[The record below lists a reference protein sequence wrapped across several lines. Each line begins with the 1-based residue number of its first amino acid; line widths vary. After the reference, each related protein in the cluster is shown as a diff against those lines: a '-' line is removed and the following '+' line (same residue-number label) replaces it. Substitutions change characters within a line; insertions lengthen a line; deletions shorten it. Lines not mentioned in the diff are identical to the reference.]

1 MAILLVDD
9 SLDDCLLVGAYLKSA
24 DYSLVS
30 MNSAKE
36 ALHYLKRLT
45 DGEPLAPI
53 ELILLDIKMP
63 GFDGLDACNR
73 IKAMK
78 QFQAVP
84 ILMVSAD
91 TTPGTIQLAF
101 RRGAADYIRKPVIKA
116 ELLAKVAM
124 VLSIQVDAN
133 QRAQSQKMMPQKANI
148 QIPLTIDILTGI
160 MNWWSFDELFEQEWG
175 RAAQEHLPM
184 SLLFFSLEN
193 FKTFNDTYGYLT
205 GDECL
210 QKFAQAAQETFTQPG
225 QVVARYRGAEF
236 VVLLVG
242 TGAEGAKP
250 MTDHFHKI
258 VEALDLGPTVAVG
271 VATAYPNER
280 TSRAVYCSPL
290 RQGLPELS
298 RLWLIHTGGIGHEA
312 TQVGRQDQSHHCTRR
327 PQGQAGG
334 RHLFRVSHQSSP
346 VLPVA
351 RSIFGERAQNV

>member
-9 SLDDCLLVGAYLKSA
+9 SLDDCLLVGTYLKSA
-24 DYSLVS
+24 DYAVVS
-30 MNSAKE
+30 TNSAKE
-36 ALHYLKRLT
+36 ALHYLNKLT
-45 DGEPLAPI
+45 EGEPLAPI
-53 ELILLDIKMP
+53 DLILLDIKMP

-148 QIPLTIDILTGI
+148 QVPLTIDILTGI
-160 MNWWSFDELFEQEWG
+160 MNGWSFDERFEQEWG

-184 SLLFFSLEN
+184 SLLFFTLEN
-193 FKTFNDTYGYLT
+193 FKIFNDTYGYLT

-242 TGAEGAKP
+242 TGAEDVKP
-250 MTDHFHKI
+250 MKDHFQKTI
-258 VEALDLGPTVAVG
+258 EALDLGPTVAVG
-271 VATAYPNER
+271 VATAYPKES
-280 TSRAVYCSPL
+280 TSRAALLTS
-290 RQGLPELS
+290 
-298 RLWLIHTGGIGHEA
+298 
-312 TQVGRQDQSHHCTRR
+312 
-327 PQGQAGG
+327 
-334 RHLFRVSHQSSP
+334 
-346 VLPVA
+346 A
-351 RSIFGERAQNV
+351 RNAVPNRK

>member
-1 MAILLVDD
+1 MAILLIDD
-9 SLDDCLLVGAYLKSA
+9 SLDDCLLVGTYLKSA
-24 DYSLVS
+24 DYAVVS
-30 MNSAKE
+30 TNSAKE
-36 ALHYLKRLT
+36 ALHYLNRLT
-45 DGEPLAPI
+45 EGEPLAAI
-53 ELILLDIKMP
+53 DLILLDIKMP

-124 VLSIQVDAN
+124 VLSIQVDAS
-133 QRAQSQKMMPQKANI
+133 QRGQSQKMMPQKANI
-148 QIPLTIDILTGI
+148 QVPLTIDILTGI
-160 MNWWSFDELFEQEWG
+160 MNGWSFDERFEQEWG

-184 SLLFFSLEN
+184 SLLFFTLEN

-242 TGAEGAKP
+242 TGAEDVKP
-250 MTDHFHKI
+250 MKDHFHKTI
-258 VEALDLGPTVAVG
+258 EALDLGPTVAVG
-271 VATAYPNER
+271 VATAYPNES
-280 TSRAVYCSPL
+280 TSRADLLTS
-290 RQGLPELS
+290 
-298 RLWLIHTGGIGHEA
+298 
-312 TQVGRQDQSHHCTRR
+312 
-327 PQGQAGG
+327 
-334 RHLFRVSHQSSP
+334 
-346 VLPVA
+346 A
-351 RSIFGERAQNV
+351 RNAVPNRK